1 MRFPGLRLYKDEEQ
15 EIRSQVSAPVS
26 VQAAEATA
34 RVQHL
39 LSFDIEGFIEASHDS
54 YHVPEKYV
62 SASAEKREIEVNTNS
77 ILELLAECR
86 ANATFFILGRIARD
100 MPELVRRIAEAGHEI
115 ASHSFDHT
123 RLYKFGPEDALRQ
136 LRLSKQHLEQASGQA
151 VTGFRA
157 PDFSIVGTNLYVL
170 DQLRELGYRY
180 DSSVFPISFHDA
192 YGIPSFPRTP
202 FVLPNGMI
210 EFPMSTAM
218 LGGAAVPFGGGGYL
232 RLYPLWLTRLLMRTA
247 ARSGVP
253 TVVYLHPIEMG
264 QVIPYIS
271 ELPFKR
277 RLRTYVGIR
286 TVREKL
292 KRLLLTLPFA
302 SFRDFLASAPTLSAI
317 QVSAS

>member
-1 MRFPGLRLYKDEEQ
+1 
-15 EIRSQVSAPVS
+15 
-26 VQAAEATA
+26 
-34 RVQHL
+34 
-39 LSFDIEGFIEASHDS
+39 
-54 YHVPEKYV
+54 
-62 SASAEKREIEVNTNS
+62 
-77 ILELLAECR
+77 
-86 ANATFFILGRIARD
+86 
-100 MPELVRRIAEAGHEI
+100 
-115 ASHSFDHT
+115 
-123 RLYKFGPEDALRQ
+123 
-136 LRLSKQHLEQASGQA
+136 
-151 VTGFRA
+151 
-157 PDFSIVGTNLYVL
+157 
-170 DQLRELGYRY
+170 
-180 DSSVFPISFHDA
+180 
-192 YGIPSFPRTP
+192 
-202 FVLPNGMI
+202 MI